1 MNKNNDQEVRVFYDQ
16 HTEKW
21 KNLSIGNLE
30 NLREAIKEERKQYK
44 DKIGE
49 LDIQESVL
57 GGLICNKEIKEENTY
72 EPFSFQDQLIGRI
85 IKSKKSNIR
94 ALIVGQNIEGVFL
107 TDSYS
112 YKELLERFIF
122 EKDGTPCGKKK
133 ESM

>member
-1 MNKNNDQEVRVFYDQ
+1 MNEYEEATRQ
-16 HTEKW
+16 W
-21 KNLSIGNLE
+21 E
-30 NLREAIKEERKQYK
+30 NLPLSNLINLQKTIQHNKENARNT
-44 DKIGE
+44 
-49 LDIQESVL
+49 LDALLVQEDVINH
-57 GGLICNKEIKEENTY
+57 LICNKEIKEENTY

-133 ESM
+133 E